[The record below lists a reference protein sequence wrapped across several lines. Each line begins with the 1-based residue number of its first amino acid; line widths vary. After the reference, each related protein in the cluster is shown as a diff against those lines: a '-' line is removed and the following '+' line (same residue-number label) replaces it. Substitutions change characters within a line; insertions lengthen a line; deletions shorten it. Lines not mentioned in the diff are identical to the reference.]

1 MSEIQQP
8 DPDDQLRELR
18 GEIVDAVT
26 GITTYDHVPDRPS
39 LPCAFVLPG
48 SPYIEDGE
56 TFGESLVRF
65 ELVILTHPSINA
77 AETHALDR
85 DILRFRRELH
95 AAGWMP
101 QQVTQP
107 RIEDANGAEV
117 LATGI
122 GVAALVTFD

>member
-1 MSEIQQP
+1 MSDEQP
-8 DPDDQLRELR
+8 NDQDTALKELR
-18 GEIVDAVT
+18 GEIADALT
-26 GITTYDHVPDRPS
+26 GITTYDHVPARPN

-65 ELVILTHPSINA
+65 ELVVLTHPSLNS
-77 AETHALDR
+77 AETDALDQ

-95 AAGWMP
+95 AAGWTP
-101 QQVTQP
+101 ETVTQP

-122 GVAALVTFD
+122 TVAALATLT